1 MYCSLGQNQF
11 FDDAGAPL
19 SAGRVKIYAKG
30 SDTLLPIYV
39 DGGDSMVSTQNPVI
53 TANDGRIP
61 TIFWPAALVDVVVE
75 KSNGDGTYTELDSYV
90 AGLDISGIESSIT
103 GVDTISDLR
112 NLRPVEGDVVWVYGY
127 YIKGDCPAR
136 RYIATRSY
144 VQDDGGYFIKSI
156 RYSGGWYMLWDNE
169 EYLPASV
176 YGVMADY
183 GSHNSNVENFFA
195 VANSYDFNIGY
206 KGRIYIF
213 TPPTLLFDG
222 RCFNAS
228 QSSEYGNYRI
238 RTQVN
243 LTTEKYVSSVCDI
256 VDYTAFAVNNV
267 PIIHCRGYNGT
278 INGRGWGARWLFDQ
292 CSDVSEERTVDI
304 KMFSYDHSIG
314 YQNAFFQNFLD
325 NVALGNVKYVRLSW
339 CWAYQQLDSSHSFEG
354 KIVLDRTG
362 IDSAPAYGIDNAIV
376 IYPNTGKVWFGEVTS
391 DKVRADR
398 MDANKYGFYVT
409 GTELRRDEVP
419 GSDPVQIR
427 TTGVAAIGGL
437 SLVGN
442 DSTLNLGDPEE
453 IPVTGARKSMYYYDN
468 VDSLITIDLTRDT
481 SGGFQNS
488 RYYIG
493 DVVTFACDGS
503 YATGKGLRI
512 IYISG
517 SSSWDIRAGSA
528 TSFLKVKSDHW
539 VIIGRRT

>member
-30 SDTLLPIYV
+30 SDTLLPIYEDNG
-39 DGGDSMVSTQNPVI
+39 DGFVPAQNPVI

-61 TIFWPAALVDVVVE
+61 TVFWTAALVDVVVE
-75 KSNGDGTYTELDSYV
+75 KSNGDGTYTQLDSYV

-112 NLRPVEGDVVWVYGY
+112 NLRPVEGNVVWVYGY

-136 RYIATRSY
+136 RYIGTRSF

-195 VANSYDFNIGY
+195 VANSYEFNIGS

-222 RCFNAS
+222 RCFNTS
-228 QSSEYGNYRI
+228 QSSEHGDYRI

-243 LTTEKYVSSVCDI
+243 LTTEKYVSSVCNI
-256 VDYTAFAVNNV
+256 IDYPAFAVNNI
-267 PIIHCRGYNGT
+267 PIIHCRGYKGT
-278 INGRGWGARWLFDQ
+278 ISGRGWGARWMFDQ
-292 CSDVSEERTVDI
+292 ESYVSEERTVDI
-304 KMFSYDHSIG
+304 KMFSYENSTG

-339 CWAYQQLDSSHSFEG
+339 CWAYQQLNSSHSFEG

-398 MDANKYGFYVT
+398 MDSNKYGFYVT
-409 GTELRRDEVP
+409 GTELKRDEVP

-427 TTGVAAIGGL
+427 TPGVAAIGGL

-468 VDSLITIDLTRDT
+468 VDSLITINLTTDT

-517 SSSWDIRAGSA
+517 STSWDIRAGSA